1 MKKKML
7 VALFAVMSAASA
19 SAYIIKVEKPFPSPG
34 VKITTLPFR
43 REIDLSLGYRTQKG
57 FPAVMMATQLE
68 LELVSGPNKGAKNT
82 VRIPPTLIGKDIF
95 VFINTHFTPLA
106 PNISKFTPRH

>member
-7 VALFAVMSAASA
+7 VALFAMMSVASA

-43 REIDLSLGYRTQKG
+43 REIDLSTGYKTQKT
-57 FPAVMMATQLE
+57 FPVVMTTTQLE
-68 LELVSGPNKGAKNT
+68 LELVSGPHKGAKNT
-82 VRIPPTLIGKDIF
+82 VMIPPKLVGKDIF